1 MPGRSSDFRAAFTGT
16 QLAVIIVIIGV
27 LLVLAWPTISQALAK
42 RDLARTSNNGREFY
56 LAAFRMATDG
66 AAKGDSTR
74 AWPGEYPAT
83 SLAEYC
89 GRLVQNGYL
98 NPADLQRM
106 LSGPGA
112 ICTATMSGPPAA
124 LQLSGKTAL
133 KIYKVTGSDP
143 SHAIFAASANYVYDT
158 ALDPNVV
165 PFGDI
170 GFVVIRKGGDARIF
184 SKGQTTPE
192 GFDNDPA
199 KFQVE
204 VGALPGAAKGV
215 VTAGDGSTVLAAP
228 R

>member
-1 MPGRSSDFRAAFTGT
+1 M
-16 QLAVIIVIIGV
+16 VIVGV
-27 LLVLAWPTISQALAK
+27 LLLLAWPAVSQAIAK

-74 AWPGEYPAT
+74 AWPGEYPAA

-89 GRLVQNGYL
+89 ARLVQNDYL
-98 NPADLQRM
+98 SPADVQRM

-112 ICTATMSGPPAA
+112 NCTATMSGPPATFH
-124 LQLSGKTAL
+124 LSGKTAL
-133 KIYKVTGSDP
+133 KVYKVTGSDP
-143 SHAIFAASANYVYDT
+143 SHAIFAVSANYVYDT
-158 ALDPNVV
+158 ALDPKVV

-204 VGALPGAAKGV
+204 VGALPGGARGV
-215 VTAGDGSTVLAAP
+215 VTAGDGSAALTAP